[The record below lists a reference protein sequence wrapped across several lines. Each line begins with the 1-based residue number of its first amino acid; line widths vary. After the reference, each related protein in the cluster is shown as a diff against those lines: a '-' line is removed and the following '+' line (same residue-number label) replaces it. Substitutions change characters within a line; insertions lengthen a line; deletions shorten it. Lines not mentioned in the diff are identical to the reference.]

1 MRQQPPRRHLLAL
14 GEFAL
19 GEMPGLEQRVDVGV
33 ERDLALLGE
42 TQESAGKYW
51 FADRAGEEERRG
63 VDGLAGAERRDAVAL
78 GEHHALVVDDGNAD
92 ARHVVGAHAIEE
104 LHRDIGLTVDA
115 DAVSQ
120 MLLDGRGILSGR
132 GAAYRRDETR

>member
-1 MRQQPPRRHLLAL
+1 MCQQPPRRHLLAL
-14 GEFAL
+14 GELAL

-63 VDGLAGAERRDAVAL
+63 VDGFAAAECRDAVAP

-92 ARHVVGAHAIEE
+92 ARHVVGAHALEE
-104 LHRDIGLTVDA
+104 LHRDIGLAVHA

-120 MLLDGRGILSGR
+120 MVLDGRGILSGR